1 MQDNVMNSM
10 RSVMY
15 GMQRG
20 EEPIQWLAVVT
31 MFKPVPEEG
40 LPERVQLQLFGALN
54 IYDPDEILTA
64 GEAIRRAVSVAL
76 RLSGAEAGY
85 TLP

>member
-31 MFKPVPEEG
+31 MFKPVPEEE

-64 GEAIRRAVSVAL
+64 GEAIHRAVGVAL

-85 TLP
+85 RVP